1 MSADERELNE
11 RLAALEAEVKA
22 DAAAQKARK
31 DAAIAKLRDQQARK
45 QAEQQ
50 ALAERQAAVVK
61 KQARRKREQSEED
74 DDDGG
79 GLETAMM
86 MAKGAK
92 LATQAKRE
100 LSKPREKGQKS
111 WLASGGLSLLFGPV
125 GWLYAGSFREAIPAG
140 ILYVI
145 AMTILSKLPMFL
157 VWPVMMIAL
166 PVSAIAGVVYAL
178 SYNKHGKRQRLF
190 DRDDK
195 KKLAS
200 GDDD

>member
-1 MSADERELNE
+1 VSADDRELQR
-11 RLAALEAEVKA
+11 RLEALEAEVKA
-22 DAAAQKARK
+22 DTAAKQQRKEEALAR
-31 DAAIAKLRDQQARK
+31 LREQQAQK
-45 QAEQQ
+45 QAEKE
-50 ALAERQAAVVK
+50 ALAARQAAMVK
-61 KQARRKREQSEED
+61 KQARRRDDDD

-79 GLETAMM
+79 LETAVTL
-86 MAKGAK
+86 AKGAK
-92 LATQAKRE
+92 LANQAKRE
-100 LSKPREKGQKS
+100 LSRPRQKGEKS
-111 WLASGGLSLLFGPV
+111 WLASGGLSFLFGPL

-166 PVSAIAGVVYAL
+166 PLSAIAGVVYAL
-178 SYNKHGKRQRLF
+178 SYNRHGKRQRLF